1 MLTHTPQQRQLLI
14 HNWSTFN
21 QRQQAMARA
30 FNINSENAALVG
42 NASPVTKDVWGEW
55 DRDFVEVQRSVLA
68 VFNDLAMINRPIP
81 IGKIVHYF
89 GQVSDS
95 GSANVSLDG
104 RSKAR
109 TDQPTIAYQGTPI
122 PIIDSAFSFG
132 WRQWAA
138 AATEGYAL
146 DPAARDN
153 ANRRVAE
160 TLEDHAL
167 NGNSQIVV
175 GGAPL
180 YGLRNHPKRSTRS
193 TGVNLNGETGA
204 QWSAEI
210 NAVLKLLHAKNYRVP
225 ATLYLNWDD
234 WFYASNTDYSTAYP
248 NKTILQRIME
258 IAGVEKI
265 VPASSVSADEI
276 IAVVKDRRV
285 IQVLNAMAPS
295 TRAQFRANPEDDYNF
310 VAMAAAAVEIKYDT
324 EDQCGIAH
332 ST

>member
-21 QRQQAMARA
+21 QRQQAMALA

-42 NASPVTKDVWGEW
+42 NASPVPKDVWGEW

-193 TGVNLNGETGA
+193 TGVNLNGATGA

-265 VPASSVSADEI
+265 VPASSVAADEI